1 MAADRVQ
8 LDGGYESGLA
18 DAKGLSHDGGDGANN
33 VRAKQVGLTGDLQGG
48 IKGSFASQIVNN
60 STATANTHSAFAAM
74 HSSNAVGQTRFL
86 RDVGHAEGEAHDS
99 ERAESTLVDTEAVDL
114 LHRIQGQGNL

>member
-8 LDGGYESGLA
+8 LDGGYEGGLH
-18 DAKGLSHDGGDGANN
+18 DAKGLSQDGGDGANN

-48 IKGSFASQIVNN
+48 LKGSFASQIVNN
-60 STATANTHSAFAAM
+60 STATANTQSAFAAM
-74 HSSNAVGQTRFL
+74 HASNAVGQTRFL
-86 RDVGHAEGEAHDS
+86 RDVGQAESEAHDS
-99 ERAESTLVDTEAVDL
+99 ERTESTIVDTEAVDL